1 MRAQAVANGA
11 SARPTAPN
19 ALLLLSLLLSG
30 ALLGGPAWA
39 AGSVT
44 FTQMIVERC
53 PEKSCEWRLSC
64 GVGGPQETELFAG
77 AEARTKYKVN
87 IGHSLGVPQF
97 PATVH
102 CTAWEDDGWFGASW
116 EKVGS
121 NSVEVPAGGDY
132 KLEVS
137 SREQGT
143 VRVLMSVDSFEIAIP
158 APAAA
163 KPAAPAKKGAPPAKP
178 APQLLFT
185 GAFTPSPGGR
195 AVVVGME
202 PKPFKD
208 KVREL
213 ADQGLQIDDVETFE
227 QGGKR
232 LWNGIFR
239 NSQEQ
244 VTLLTDQDWEAF
256 SASWK
261 KLTGGRMRITDLEV
275 YPSGGKNTFA
285 GIFRDL
291 GESHAF
297 WVGQK
302 RDEFV
307 AKVKELSENKG
318 QKLLDVEIYRPSG
331 GGGLLYAG
339 PFRQSTLETT
349 LWTAMNQAAFEQ
361 KLAGLRGKDL
371 QIVDVETYKDGK
383 ERFYDA
389 LVRIGPNGEVVI
401 GLDAAAFT
409 ARWRELAAKGLRL
422 VSLEVYQE

>member
-1 MRAQAVANGA
+1 MRAQPVASRA
-11 SARPTAPN
+11 LARTA
-19 ALLLLSLLLSG
+19 AFVLLSL
-30 ALLGGPAWA
+30 LLGGPAWA

-77 AEARTKYKVN
+77 AEARTKYKVK
-87 IGHSLGVPQF
+87 IGRSLDVPQF
-97 PATVH
+97 PTTIH
-102 CTAWEDDGWFGASW
+102 CTAWEDDGWFSTSW

-121 NSVEVPAGGDY
+121 GSVEVPAGGDY
-132 KLEVS
+132 KLEIS

-143 VRVLMSVDSFEIAIP
+143 VSVLMAVDSFEFAMP

-163 KPAAPAKKGAPPAKP
+163 AAAKKGAPAAKP
-178 APQLLFT
+178 APTWLFA
-185 GAFTPSPGGR
+185 GAFNPSPDGR

-202 PKPFKD
+202 WKPFKEMVD
-208 KVREL
+208 KL
-213 ADQGLQIDDVETFE
+213 ASQGLQIDDVETFE
-227 QGGKR
+227 QGGTR
-232 LWNGIFR
+232 VWNGIFH

-244 VTLLTDQDWEAF
+244 VVLLANQDWDTF

-261 KLTGGRMRITDLEV
+261 KLTGGRMRLTDLEV
-275 YPSGGKNTFA
+275 YPSGGKNLFA

-307 AKVKELSENKG
+307 AKVKDLSENKG
-318 QKLLDVEIYRPSG
+318 QKLLDVESYRPSSG
-331 GGGLLYAG
+331 GSLLYAG
-339 PFRQSTLETT
+339 PFRQSSLDTA
-349 LWTAMNQAAFEQ
+349 LWTNLSRSAFEA
-361 KLAGLRGKDL
+361 KLAGLRGKEWQVVDL
-371 QIVDVETYKDGK
+371 ETYKDGK
-383 ERFYDA
+383 ERSYDA
-389 LVRIGPNGEVVI
+389 VVRTGPAGEVVI

-409 ARWRELAAKGLRL
+409 ARWRALAAKGLRL
-422 VSLEVYQE
+422 VSLEIYQE

>member
-1 MRAQAVANGA
+1 MRAQPIA
-11 SARPTAPN
+11 SKALARLA
-19 ALLLLSLLLSG
+19 AFLLLSL
-30 ALLGGPAWA
+30 LLGGPAWA
-39 AGSVT
+39 AGNVT
-44 FTQMIVERC
+44 FSQMIVERC

-77 AEARTKYKVN
+77 KDARTKYKIN
-87 IGHSLGVPQF
+87 IGHSLDAPQF
-97 PATVH
+97 PANIH

-121 NSVEVPAGGDY
+121 NSVDVPAGGNY
-132 KLEVS
+132 RLEIS
-137 SREQGT
+137 SRDQGT
-143 VRVLMSVDSFEIAIP
+143 VRVLMAVDSFEIAIP
-158 APAAA
+158 PPAVA
-163 KPAAPAKKGAPPAKP
+163 KPAAKPAKKGAPPAKP
-178 APQLLFT
+178 APQMLYS
-185 GAFTPSPGGR
+185 GAFTPSPDGR

-202 PKPFKD
+202 PKPFKEL
-208 KVREL
+208 VRKLSGE
-213 ADQGLQIDDVETFE
+213 GLQIDDVETLE

-232 LWNGIFR
+232 LWSGIFR
-239 NSQEQ
+239 PSQEQ
-244 VTLLTDQDWEAF
+244 ITLLTDQDWETF
-256 SASWK
+256 SGSWK
-261 KLTGGRMRITDLEV
+261 KLTGGRMRLIDLEV
-275 YPSGGKNTFA
+275 YPSGGKNLFA
-285 GIFRDL
+285 GIYRDL

-307 AKVKELSENKG
+307 AKVKELSGNKG
-318 QKLLDVEIYRPSG
+318 QKLIDVEIYRPSS

-349 LWTAMNQAAFEQ
+349 LWTALNRAAFDQ

-371 QIVDVETYKDGK
+371 QVVDIETYKDGK

-389 LVRIGPNGEVVI
+389 LVRIGPSGEVVI

-409 ARWRELAAKGLRL
+409 ARWKELAAKGQRL